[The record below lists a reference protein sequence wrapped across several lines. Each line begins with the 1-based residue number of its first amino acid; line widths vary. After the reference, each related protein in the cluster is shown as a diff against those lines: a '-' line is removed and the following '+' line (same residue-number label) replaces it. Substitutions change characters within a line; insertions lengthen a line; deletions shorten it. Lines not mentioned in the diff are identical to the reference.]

1 MDTSTAILV
10 FVIVPLINLLSA
22 FLAVKV
28 YEKRQNEKRD

>member
-10 FVIVPLINLLSA
+10 FIAVPLINLLSA